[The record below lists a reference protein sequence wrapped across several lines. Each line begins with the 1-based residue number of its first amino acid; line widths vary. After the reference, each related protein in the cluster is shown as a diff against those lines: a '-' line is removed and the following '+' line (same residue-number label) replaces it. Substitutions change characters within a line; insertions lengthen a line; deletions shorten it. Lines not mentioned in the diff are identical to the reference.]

1 VHQLPGYSVRVFD
14 ADGPK
19 RFDLKDPLVALTT
32 SSTRLRAVILGL
44 MAATLCVLAFTASAY
59 AEDAAPTPATGSTE
73 ATGTVGALGADPTVR
88 VATRKHCVNSKVRIA
103 PQYTGGGGLVISYLF
118 LNDELVATR
127 RSIGAL
133 SISIKRFERGINGL
147 ELISEFSDGRV
158 ASISRT
164 IRRCGGR

>member
-1 VHQLPGYSVRVFD
+1 MAS
-14 ADGPK
+14 
-19 RFDLKDPLVALTT
+19 TT
-32 SSTRLRAVILGL
+32 SSARLRASILSFLTAALIL
-44 MAATLCVLAFTASAY
+44 MAFSGGAV
-59 AEDAAPTPATGSTE
+59 AEGAEPTPATG

-88 VATRKHCVNSKVRIA
+88 VAKRKHCVNSRFRIA
-103 PQYTGGGGLVISYLF
+103 PRYTGGGGLVISYLF

-133 SISIKRFERGINGL
+133 AISIKRFERGINGL

>member
-1 VHQLPGYSVRVFD
+1 M
-14 ADGPK
+14 
-19 RFDLKDPLVALTT
+19 ALTT
-32 SSTRLRAVILGL
+32 SSTRLRASILGFI
-44 MAATLCVLAFTASAY
+44 TVAFMLVAFSASAM
-59 AEDAAPTPATGSTE
+59 AEGTEPTPATG

-88 VATRKHCVNSKVRIA
+88 VATRKHCVSSKVRIA
-103 PQYTGGGGLVISYLF
+103 PHYTGGGGLVISYLF

-133 SISIKRFERGINGL
+133 SISIKRFNRGINGL

-164 IRRCGGR
+164 ICRCGGR

>member
-1 VHQLPGYSVRVFD
+1 MAFSGSAMAEGAEP
-14 ADGPK
+14 
-19 RFDLKDPLVALTT
+19 T
-32 SSTRLRAVILGL
+32 S
-44 MAATLCVLAFTASAY
+44 
-59 AEDAAPTPATGSTE
+59 ATG

-88 VATRKHCVNSKVRIA
+88 VATRKHCVSSKVRIA
-103 PQYTGGGGLVISYLF
+103 PRYTGGGGLVISRLF

-133 SISIKRFERGINGL
+133 AISIKRFHSGINGI

>member
-1 VHQLPGYSVRVFD
+1 MASTTSTARLRVSI
-14 ADGPK
+14 
-19 RFDLKDPLVALTT
+19 LSLLTVALLLAAF
-32 SSTRLRAVILGL
+32 SAV
-44 MAATLCVLAFTASAY
+44 ASA
-59 AEDAAPTPATGSTE
+59 EGTEPTPATG

-88 VATRKHCVNSKVRIA
+88 VATRKHCVNSKLRIA
-103 PQYTGGGGLVISYLF
+103 PRYTGGGGLVISYLF

-133 SISIKRFERGINGL
+133 SISIKRFHGGINGL

>member
-1 VHQLPGYSVRVFD
+1 MAS
-14 ADGPK
+14 
-19 RFDLKDPLVALTT
+19 TT
-32 SSTRLRAVILGL
+32 SSTRLRAAMLSFL
-44 MAATLCVLAFTASAY
+44 TAALVLAAFSAAASA
-59 AEDAAPTPATGSTE
+59 EGTEPTPSTG

-118 LNDELVATR
+118 LNDELVTTR
-127 RSIGAL
+127 RSIGAISL
-133 SISIKRFERGINGL
+133 SIKRFDRGINGL

>member
-1 VHQLPGYSVRVFD
+1 M
-14 ADGPK
+14 
-19 RFDLKDPLVALTT
+19 ALTT
-32 SSTRLRAVILGL
+32 SSTRLRAPILSFL
-44 MAATLCVLAFTASAY
+44 TVAVLLLAFSASAV
-59 AEDAAPTPATGSTE
+59 AEDVAPTPATG

-103 PQYTGGGGLVISYLF
+103 PQYTGGGGLVVSYLF
-118 LNDELVATR
+118 LNDDLVATR

-133 SISIKRFERGINGL
+133 SISIKRFHSGINGL

>member
-1 VHQLPGYSVRVFD
+1 MAS
-14 ADGPK
+14 
-19 RFDLKDPLVALTT
+19 TT
-32 SSTRLRAVILGL
+32 SSTRLRVSVLSLMTAALIL
-44 MAATLCVLAFTASAY
+44 MAFSGSAM
-59 AEDAAPTPATGSTE
+59 AEGAEPTPATG

-88 VATRKHCVNSKVRIA
+88 VAKRKHCVNSKVRIA
-103 PQYTGGGGLVISYLF
+103 PRYTGGGGLVISYLF

-133 SISIKRFERGINGL
+133 AISFKRFHAGINGL

>member
-1 VHQLPGYSVRVFD
+1 M
-14 ADGPK
+14 
-19 RFDLKDPLVALTT
+19 ALTT
-32 SSTRLRAVILGL
+32 SSTPLR
-44 MAATLCVLAFTASAY
+44 AATLGFITVAILVMALSSSAY
-59 AEDAAPTPATGSTE
+59 AADAAPTPATGSTE

-133 SISIKRFERGINGL
+133 SISIKHFHRGINGL

-164 IRRCGGR
+164 IRRCGGK

>member
-1 VHQLPGYSVRVFD
+1 M
-14 ADGPK
+14 
-19 RFDLKDPLVALTT
+19 ALTT
-32 SSTRLRAVILGL
+32 SSTLLRAPMLSILT
-44 MAATLCVLAFTASAY
+44 AALLVLASSASAY
-59 AEDAAPTPATGSTE
+59 ADDTAPTPATGSTE
-73 ATGTVGALGADPTVR
+73 ATGIVGALGADPTVR
-88 VATRKHCVNSKVRIA
+88 VAARKHCVNSKVRIA

-133 SISIKRFERGINGL
+133 SISIKRFHRGINGL

>member
-1 VHQLPGYSVRVFD
+1 MAS
-14 ADGPK
+14 
-19 RFDLKDPLVALTT
+19 TT
-32 SSTRLRAVILGL
+32 SSTRLRASTLVFLTVAL
-44 MAATLCVLAFTASAY
+44 LVAAFSASAS
-59 AEDAAPTPATGSTE
+59 AEGTEPTPATG

-88 VATRKHCVNSKVRIA
+88 VAARRHCVSRKVKIA
-103 PQYTGGGGLVISYLF
+103 PRYTGGGGLVISYLF

-158 ASISRT
+158 ASLSRT